1 MSRFLCRNK
10 STISRLE
17 CCVDKHTVDNFQYY
31 SSYYMFQALK
41 YIYIYIYIHLTGVV
55 PSLHS
60 SFTVKLNVLW

>member
-10 STISRLE
+10 STLSMLE

-41 YIYIYIYIHLTGVV
+41 YIYIHLTGVV

-60 SFTVKLNVLW
+60 IFTVKLSVLW